1 MATGKPRIVLQF
13 NEFDFR
19 HRKVL
24 DILRARPRNMTDL
37 VVNAILHFVSC
48 PEAEQEFNKNAIRD
62 IVTEIIQEMQANGTL
77 TLNAPKTDGSELS
90 DEDASDLGDFMSAF
104 RK

>member
-1 MATGKPRIVLQF
+1 MGTGKPRIVLQF

-48 PEAEQEFNKNAIRD
+48 PDAEQEFNKSAIRN
-62 IVTEIIQEMQANGTL
+62 IVMEVLQEMQSNGSL
-77 TLNAPKTDGSELS
+77 NLNAPKEDTSELS
-90 DEDASDLGDFMSAF
+90 DEDASELGDFMSAF